1 MKNIYAIVLCLSS
14 TLSFC
19 SWEPGSWKPETSQS
33 PSQTRLLASNIWYL
47 QNAHNYLPIT
57 SNNHYVCVLFYEK
70 NEMDQVIN
78 QVAQQFLDV
87 IFLKVNVDKFP
98 AFKRELKSIPA
109 MSLYKFGS
117 IAYFKYG
124 SQTAQELT
132 AVLKKVFKMDV

>member
-14 TLSFC
+14 TLSFY
-19 SWEPGSWKPETSQS
+19 SWDPGSWKPEASHT
-33 PSQTRLLASNIWYL
+33 PSQTPLLASNIWYL
-47 QNAHNYLPIT
+47 QNANNYKPIT
-57 SNNHYVCVLFYEK
+57 SNNHYVCVLFYEN
-70 NEMDQVIN
+70 NEMNQVIN

-98 AFKRELKSIPA
+98 TFKRALKSIPA
-109 MSLYKFGS
+109 IGLYKSGS

-132 AVLKKVFKMDV
+132 DVLKKIFKMDV